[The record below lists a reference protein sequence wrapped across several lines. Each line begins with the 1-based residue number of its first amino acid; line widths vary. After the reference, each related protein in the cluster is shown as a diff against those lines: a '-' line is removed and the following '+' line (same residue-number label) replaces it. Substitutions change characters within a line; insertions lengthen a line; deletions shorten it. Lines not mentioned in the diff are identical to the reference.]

1 VSGIHCHI
9 WRQREQ
15 ESKLGWFHL
24 SWNPLHVQHAY
35 YKIIAVTL
43 CFFWLTMLFS
53 FFLFLRVWWIWFC
66 ERKNWD
72 RHKNQPWRWSK
83 QVIKNSS
90 TTALSW
96 VEGGCL
102 GCPGAS
108 TLISQPL
115 DRKTLPWL
123 AILATHPQ
131 APSPY
136 TGTSGGS
143 HHTVITMEKKG
154 RGRGKEVEK

>member
-1 VSGIHCHI
+1 MSGIHCHI
-9 WRQREQ
+9 WRQKEQ

-24 SWNPLHVQHAY
+24 SWSPLRVQRAY
-35 YKIIAVTL
+35 YKFIALTL
-43 CFFWLTMLFS
+43 CFFWLTILFS

-90 TTALSW
+90 TTASSW

-115 DRKTLPWL
+115 DRKTLPCL
-123 AILATHPQ
+123 AIPATHPW
-131 APSPY
+131 ATILH
-136 TGTSGGS
+136 TGTSGHPWHCENNG
-143 HHTVITMEKKG
+143 KKKGG
-154 RGRGKEVEK
+154 RGREIEK